1 MESFA
6 RSDVGLV
13 RKRNED
19 SVFVDNDLRLGALAD
34 GMGGLPAGDLASRL
48 AIEDAVDV
56 LARTAFPR
64 DENLLIR
71 GAYDA
76 AHRANR
82 RLRELG
88 AAYKRYA
95 GSGTTLVYF
104 ALASHERV
112 VIGNVGDSR
121 AYRWDGDALHQLSR
135 DHSVVQEAIDAGEV
149 DEKDRRG
156 HPQQHIITRYIGD
169 PRFVEAD
176 VDLVTLGANDVLMLC
191 SDGLTDLVDDADI
204 AAVFRDGGPMPEI
217 ADALVD
223 LAKCAGGHDNVS
235 VVLARP

>member
-19 SVFVDNDLRLGALAD
+19 CVFVDNELRLGVLAD
-34 GMGGLPAGDLASRL
+34 GMGGLPAGEFASRL
-48 AIEDAVDV
+48 AVEDAVDV
-56 LARTAFPR
+56 MARMAFPR

-71 GAYDA
+71 SAFDA

-88 AAYKRYA
+88 AAYRRYA

-104 ALASHERV
+104 ALAGEEKV
-112 VIGNVGDSR
+112 VVGNVGDSR
-121 AYRWDGDALHQLSR
+121 AYRWDGGDLHQMSR
-135 DHSVVQEAIDAGEV
+135 DHSVVQQAIDAGEIA
-149 DEKDRRG
+149 EADRRD

-176 VDLVTLGANDVLMLC
+176 VDLVTIGVDDILMLC

-204 AAVFRDGGPMPEI
+204 AAVFRDGGSLPRI

>member
-19 SVFVDNDLRLGALAD
+19 SVFVDNDLGLGVLAD

-56 LARTAFPR
+56 MARTAFPR

-71 GAYDA
+71 SAYDA

-88 AAYKRYA
+88 AAYRRYA
-95 GSGTTLVYF
+95 GAGTTLVYF
-104 ALASHERV
+104 ALAGEEKV
-112 VIGNVGDSR
+112 VVGNVGDSR
-121 AYRWDGDALHQLSR
+121 AYRWDGGILHQLSR
-135 DHSVVQEAIDAGEV
+135 DHSVVQQAIDAGEI
-149 DEKDRRG
+149 DEAERRG

-176 VDLVTLGANDVLMLC
+176 VDLVTIGRTDILMLC
-191 SDGLTDLVDDADI
+191 SDGLTDLVDDTDI
-204 AAVFRDGGPMPEI
+204 SAVFSDGGSLSHI

-223 LAKCAGGHDNVS
+223 LAKGAGGHDNVS